1 MIQLMDHCGNHSV
14 SPGEDDSKGFIFY
27 AEGVSSLFGTRPWNY
42 PYSKHYLL
50 ILARCMS
57 AFRISTNLG
66 DYVIL
71 FKPASLLG
79 WMVFNLNLM
88 GLQMVLNESNILIR
102 YFFERF
108 HLEPQKL
115 QVNDSVQAVESKSNE
130 KDVERRVDEREYK
143 AGRIIGSLERIFVF
157 IAVVNNEFSTIGFI
171 LAIKAFARSK
181 ELENRSFAE
190 YVLVSTLVSTSI
202 AILVGQLTLMLA
214 QML

>member
-1 MIQLMDHCGNHSV
+1 
-14 SPGEDDSKGFIFY
+14 
-27 AEGVSSLFGTRPWNY
+27 
-42 PYSKHYLL
+42 
-50 ILARCMS
+50 
-57 AFRISTNLG
+57 
-66 DYVIL
+66 
-71 FKPASLLG
+71 
-79 WMVFNLNLM
+79 MVFNLNLK
-88 GLQMVLNESNILIR
+88 GFLLVINVSNILIH

-130 KDVERRVDEREYK
+130 KDIERRVDDREYN
-143 AGRIIGSLERIFVF
+143 AGRIIGLFERIFVF

-171 LAIKAFARSK
+171 LVAKAFARSK

-190 YVLVSTLVSTSI
+190 YVLIDALVSTLI